1 MTSVSPV
8 PAYSYSPKFH
18 INIVMDDDKALRRH
32 RLALCEGCHWA
43 PGKVHVGVGFCEYDL
58 LGFSNLAATEAFSYG
73 DIKPLRKPVYNEVAN
88 VVPGEGIFRTFVA
101 KTA

>member
-1 MTSVSPV
+1 
-8 PAYSYSPKFH
+8 
-18 INIVMDDDKALRRH
+18 MDDDKALRSH
-32 RLALCEGCHWA
+32 RLALYEGCHWA
-43 PGKVHVGVGFCEYDL
+43 PGKVHIGVGFCEDNL

-88 VVPGEGIFRTFVA
+88 IMTGEGVFRSFVA

>member
-32 RLALCEGCHWA
+32 RLTLCERCHGA
-43 PGKVHVGVGFCEYDL
+43 PGKVHIGVGFCEDNL